1 MNTTDLRKKVHEII
15 DSSDDE
21 VIKAV
26 YTLLQTN
33 DAAYI
38 LGTTVE
44 QYNKEIDEA
53 EAAIDS
59 GKFITQEDLEKE
71 IKKW

>member
-1 MNTTDLRKKVHEII
+1 MSTSELRKRVHEII

-33 DAAYI
+33 DAEYI
-38 LGTTVE
+38 LGASVE
-44 QYNKEIDEA
+44 QYNKEIEDA
-53 EAAIDS
+53 EAAIDK
-59 GKFITQEDLEKE
+59 GKYITQEDLKKE

>member
-15 DSSDDE
+15 DTSDDE

-26 YTLLQTN
+26 YTLLQTS
-33 DAAYI
+33 DAEYI
-38 LGTTVE
+38 LGASVE

-59 GKFITQEDLEKE
+59 GKYITQKDLEKE

>member
-21 VIKAV
+21 IIQAV

-33 DAAYI
+33 DSEHI

-53 EAAIDS
+53 VTRVEAGEFYS
-59 GKFITQEDLEKE
+59 QGEVEQMSKE
-71 IKKW
+71 W